1 MKNSQKQNENNG
13 PKKSNPDRPMP
24 DKEPRDDGSPSF
36 NDLQPCFDEQLQRIE
51 AIVNRP
57 EAQPPSIAFA
67 NIRSPHRRSIRRW
80 CLFAVLFLAASV
92 YWGIDLW
99 RHDFDIYYNTYKL
112 FLEGLFIFLFA
123 KSVETIIYIYRHN
136 PAKANPL
143 RMALYKNPQQR
154 LFNLKRIAY
163 VGVATSFMVF
173 FFSNASIVGDGYTMT
188 QASDNRIETIHD
200 IQFTLSKMNKK

>member
-1 MKNSQKQNENNG
+1 MNNI
-13 PKKSNPDRPMP
+13 PDNPATAA
-24 DKEPRDDGSPSF
+24 ELHDDGIPSF
-36 NDLQPCFDEQLQRIE
+36 DDLQPFFDEQSRRI
-51 AIVNRP
+51 AAVVDRP
-57 EAQPPSIAFA
+57 EARPRNIANA
-67 NIRSPHRRSIRRW
+67 NATSPRRRSIRRW

-163 VGVATSFMVF
+163 VGVVTSFMVF